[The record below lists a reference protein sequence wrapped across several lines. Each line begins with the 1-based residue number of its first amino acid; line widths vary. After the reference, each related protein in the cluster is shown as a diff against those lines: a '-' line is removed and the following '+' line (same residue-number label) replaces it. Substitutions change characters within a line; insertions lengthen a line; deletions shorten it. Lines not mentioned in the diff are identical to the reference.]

1 MTSSIRTTVHESLPY
16 IDQQPTPAE
25 RDAAEAQIAAEL
37 SSSSSS
43 SSPSSP
49 SPSSSSLPPIRAAV
63 FTPIFAAEL
72 ERIAKKQPLSAID
85 LTRYE
90 VQDAPLPSA
99 SDPAALAAPL
109 SRAYA
114 THTYLAG
121 RETHLRLLDA
131 YGKNAWLV
139 ANWQTEAHLASLER
153 ELAAARREVDVV
165 NIQRRRQQ
173 EEVGEELGGLEET
186 WKKGIS
192 RVLETEIATEAL
204 RQQVLERRRGGA

>member
-16 IDQQPTPAE
+16 IDQEPTPAE
-25 RDAAEAQIAAEL
+25 RDAAEAQIASEL
-37 SSSSSS
+37 
-43 SSPSSP
+43 
-49 SPSSSSLPPIRAAV
+49 SPSSSSEPHPSLPPLRPAT

-72 ERIAKKQPLSAID
+72 DRIAKKQPLSAID
-85 LTRYE
+85 LSRYE

-99 SDPAALAAPL
+99 SAPADLLAPL

-114 THTYLAG
+114 THAYLAG

-139 ANWQTEAHLASLER
+139 ANWQAEAHLAALER
-153 ELAAARREVDVV
+153 ELAAARREIDVV

-173 EEVGEELGGLEET
+173 EEVGEELKGLEET
-186 WKKGIS
+186 WKKGVG

-204 RQQVLERRRGGA
+204 RQQVLERQRGGA